1 MISSFFSKSKPI
13 HLVVISSLLL
23 VVFLIAKTYSIKEPL
38 TVLLFFKEA
47 GLFLV
52 CLLSLFVLDF
62 FVSKNN
68 LTKKNSYK
76 ILLFGLC
83 FMVLPEALLNSKILL
98 ANLFVLLAL
107 RRIVSLRTQ
116 KDIKKKLFDAAFW
129 ITVASLLYFWSALF
143 FILIFAALILY
154 TILDVKN
161 WMIPFVGLLSVLIIA
176 ASYMIVMH
184 LDFENYWN
192 GLINFSFD
200 FTPLNSKRIIIASTL
215 LFSYGTWAAFYF
227 MKNLKNKSKTSRPS
241 AILVIISSLIA
252 LVIIAIAPNK
262 NGSEFLFLFAPLA
275 IIMANY
281 LETIE
286 EKWFREGL
294 IYGLI
299 LVPIITLML

>member
-13 HLVVISSLLL
+13 HLVVISSLLF
-23 VVFLIAKTYSIKEPL
+23 VVFLIAKTYAIKEPF
-38 TVLLFFKEA
+38 TIALFFKQA
-47 GLFLV
+47 GLFGV
-52 CLLSLFVLDF
+52 CLMSLFVLDF

-83 FMVLPEALLNSKILL
+83 ITVLPEVLLNTKILI

-116 KDIKKKLFDAAFW
+116 KEIKKKLFDAAFW
-129 ITVASLLYFWSALF
+129 IGMATLLYFWSALF
-143 FILIFAALILY
+143 FILIFAALALY
-154 TILDVKN
+154 TILDIKN
-161 WMIPFVGLLSVLIIA
+161 WMIPLVGFLTVLIIA
-176 ASYMIVMH
+176 TSYMILMNM
-184 LDFENYWN
+184 DFENYWN
-192 GLINFSFD
+192 GLISYSFD

-215 LFSYGTWAAFYF
+215 LFSYGIWASFYF
-227 MKNLKNKSKTSRPS
+227 LRNLKNKSKTHRPS
-241 AILVIISSLIA
+241 AIIVIISSLIA

>member
-1 MISSFFSKSKPI
+1 
-13 HLVVISSLLL
+13 
-23 VVFLIAKTYSIKEPL
+23 
-38 TVLLFFKEA
+38 
-47 GLFLV
+47 
-52 CLLSLFVLDF
+52 
-62 FVSKNN
+62 
-68 LTKKNSYK
+68 
-76 ILLFGLC
+76 
-83 FMVLPEALLNSKILL
+83 MVLPEALLNSKILL

>member
-13 HLVVISSLLL
+13 HLVVISSLLF
-23 VVFLIAKTYSIKEPL
+23 VVFLIAKTYAIKEPF
-38 TVLLFFKEA
+38 TIALFFKQA
-47 GLFLV
+47 GLFGV
-52 CLLSLFVLDF
+52 CLMSLFVLDF

-83 FMVLPEALLNSKILL
+83 ITVLPEVLLNTKILI

-116 KDIKKKLFDAAFW
+116 KEIKKKLFDAAFW
-129 ITVASLLYFWSALF
+129 IGMATLLYFWSALF
-143 FILIFAALILY
+143 FILIFAALALH
-154 TILDVKN
+154 TILDIKN
-161 WMIPFVGLLSVLIIA
+161 WMIPLVGFLTVLIIA
-176 ASYMIVMH
+176 ASYMILMNM
-184 LDFENYWN
+184 DFENYWN
-192 GLINFSFD
+192 GLISYSFD

-215 LFSYGTWAAFYF
+215 LFSYGIWASFYF
-227 MKNLKNKSKTSRPS
+227 LRNLKNKSKTHRPS
-241 AILVIISSLIA
+241 AIIVIISSLIA

-262 NGSEFLFLFAPLA
+262 NGNEFLFLFAPLA

>member
-1 MISSFFSKSKPI
+1 M
-13 HLVVISSLLL
+13 
-23 VVFLIAKTYSIKEPL
+23 VVFLIAKTYAIKEPF
-38 TVLLFFKEA
+38 TVVLFFKET

-76 ILLFGLC
+76 ILMFGLC
-83 FMVLPEALLNSKILL
+83 ITVLPESLLNSKILI

-116 KDIKKKLFDAAFW
+116 KEIKKKLFDAAFW
-129 ITVASLLYFWSALF
+129 ISIASLLYFWSVLF
-143 FILIFAALILY
+143 FILIFAALVLY
-154 TILDVKN
+154 TILDAKN
-161 WMIPFVGLLSVLIIA
+161 WIIPFTGLLAVLMIA
-176 ASYMIVMH
+176 ASYMIVMN
-184 LDFENYWN
+184 LEFENYWN
-192 GLINFSFD
+192 GLINYSFD

-215 LFSYGTWAAFYF
+215 LFSYGTWASFYF
-227 MKNLKNKSKTSRPS
+227 LKNLKNKSKTNRPS

-252 LVIIAIAPNK
+252 LVIIAIAPDK
-262 NGSEFLFLFAPLA
+262 NGSEFLFLFASLA
-275 IIMANY
+275 IILANY
-281 LETIE
+281 LETID

>member
-23 VVFLIAKTYSIKEPL
+23 VVFIIAKTYAINEPF

-83 FMVLPEALLNSKILL
+83 ITVLPEALLNSKILI

-116 KDIKKKLFDAAFW
+116 KEIKKKLFDAAFW
-129 ITVASLLYFWSALF
+129 ISVATLLYFWSALF

-154 TILDVKN
+154 TILDAKN
-161 WMIPFVGLLSVLIIA
+161 WMIPIFGLLSVLIIA
-176 ASYMIVMH
+176 ASYMIVMN
-184 LDFENYWN
+184 LDFETYWN
-192 GLINFSFD
+192 GLINYSFD

-215 LFSYGTWAAFYF
+215 LFSYGTWASFYF
-227 MKNLKNKSKTSRPS
+227 MKNLKNKSKTNRPS
-241 AILVIISSLIA
+241 AIIVIISSVIA
-252 LVIIAIAPNK
+252 LIIIAIAPNK

-275 IIMANY
+275 IILANY
-281 LETIE
+281 LETID

>member
-1 MISSFFSKSKPI
+1 M
-13 HLVVISSLLL
+13 
-23 VVFLIAKTYSIKEPL
+23 VVFLIAKTYAIKEAF
-38 TVLLFFKEA
+38 TAVLFFKET

-76 ILLFGLC
+76 ILMFGLC
-83 FMVLPEALLNSKILL
+83 IMVLPESLLNSKILI

-116 KDIKKKLFDAAFW
+116 KEIKKKLFDAAFW
-129 ITVASLLYFWSALF
+129 ISIASLLYFWSALF
-143 FILIFAALILY
+143 FILVFAALILY

-161 WMIPFVGLLSVLIIA
+161 WIIPFTGLLSVLMIA
-176 ASYMIVMH
+176 ASYMIVMN

-192 GLINFSFD
+192 GLINYSFD

-215 LFSYGTWAAFYF
+215 LFSYGTWASFYF
-227 MKNLKNKSKTSRPS
+227 LKNLKNKSKTSRPS

-275 IIMANY
+275 IILANY
-281 LETIE
+281 LETID